1 LQHQLCDP
9 YQLTVTVC
17 HYPPGSSKWN
27 PIEHQLFSPISL
39 NWAGKPLESY
49 ETIVNYI
56 RTTENSSGLS
66 VRARLIERNY
76 EKGEKISRQH
86 MEQLALTRHN
96 VLPDWNYTLA
106 PSKM

>member
-1 LQHQLCDP
+1 MFYSPEAAAPRGPNDP
-9 YQLTVTVC
+9 
-17 HYPPGSSKWN
+17 N
-27 PIEHQLFSPISL
+27 PIEHQVFSPISL

-56 RTTENSSGLS
+56 RTTENSSGLRIS
-66 VRARLIERNY
+66 ARLIERNY
-76 EKGEKISRQH
+76 EKGEKIPRQD

-96 VLPDWNYTLA
+96 VLPAWNYTLI